1 MSVPDEPPPVPQ
13 PPDWAV
19 RESTDELGEGDDPTA
34 ITDRAWELARD
45 AEEREA
51 ERHDEYDDPDQG
63 GEG

>member
-1 MSVPDEPPPVPQ
+1 MSVPDEQPPVPQ

-19 RESTDELGEGDDPTA
+19 RQATDELGEGDDRA
-34 ITDRAWELARD
+34 AVTDRAWDLARD
-45 AEEREA
+45 AEVRED

>member
-1 MSVPDEPPPVPQ
+1 MPVTSRDDNLQQ

-19 RESTDELGEGDDPTA
+19 DQAKDELYDVEDSGA
-34 ITDRAWELARD
+34 IADRAWELTHNAQD
-45 AEEREA
+45 RED

>member
-1 MSVPDEPPPVPQ
+1 MPLPDGREDLPR

-19 RESTDELGEGDDPTA
+19 DQSTDELYDEQDPA
-34 ITDRAWELARD
+34 VIEERAWKLVRD
-45 AEEREA
+45 AEQRDD